1 MVGNCL
7 TFRHLRLLVND
18 VNPVSCSTH
27 LDWHLANLLAVFVED
42 MFDVIGDVG
51 RRRRRSRCLTGSN
64 NNAGASRGRPY
75 KLGSDAGG
83 GRWTL
88 RTKEKFQSYLLCIL
102 CSNNF
107 MTPTTVP
114 YPGSIDL
121 TLTYNLRHAGRWSVT
136 LLLPCL
142 GWLRHSHSRL
152 LLLLVN
158 HAHRLTVDPT
168 NTLDK
173 LKEQKNRFSKQ
184 ASFWHKYSHESTT

>member
-1 MVGNCL
+1 
-7 TFRHLRLLVND
+7 
-18 VNPVSCSTH
+18 
-27 LDWHLANLLAVFVED
+27 

-51 RRRRRSRCLTGSN
+51 RRRRRSRCLTGSD
-64 NNAGASRGRPY
+64 NNAGSSRGRPY
-75 KLGSDAGG
+75 KLGPDAGG

-152 LLLLVN
+152 LLVN
-158 HAHRLTVDPT
+158 HTHRLTVDP

-173 LKEQKNRFSKQ
+173 LKEQKNPRFLSRLPFGINTRKNLLPEALSEPFCTDAAYGHPQ
-184 ASFWHKYSHESTT
+184 V